1 MCSRL
6 GWPQWVL
13 LGVKVVCLESVSLV
27 WSQCGCGTDWL
38 LTMLQNMVTLRIKD
52 LKNSTNPVR
61 MAKLMFCATGV
72 STIVIKGEDKGCV
85 CAFSCIVCARTHGG
99 WRSMLVPSSV
109 TSHSFE
115 TSTLTDPGSWEV
127 SWINSHRMLSWHTL
141 HSLSHIS
148 DPGSVTRTFLL
159 FHFPLISN

>member
-1 MCSRL
+1 M
-6 GWPQWVL
+6 
-13 LGVKVVCLESVSLV
+13 VCLESVSLV

-72 STIVIKGEDKGCV
+72 STIVIKGEDKGSV

-99 WRSMLVPSSV
+99 WRLMLVPSSV

-115 TSTLTDPGSWEV
+115 TSTLTDPGS
-127 SWINSHRMLSWHTL
+127 
-141 HSLSHIS
+141 
-148 DPGSVTRTFLL
+148 
-159 FHFPLISN
+159 

>member
-1 MCSRL
+1 M
-6 GWPQWVL
+6 
-13 LGVKVVCLESVSLV
+13 VCLESVSLV
-27 WSQCGCGTDWL
+27 WSQCSCGTDWL

-99 WRSMLVPSSV
+99 WRSMLVPSC
-109 TSHSFE
+109 
-115 TSTLTDPGSWEV
+115 
-127 SWINSHRMLSWHTL
+127 
-141 HSLSHIS
+141 
-148 DPGSVTRTFLL
+148 
-159 FHFPLISN
+159 HFPQF